1 MTREIRTVRVD
12 LANRSYDILIGEGLL
27 ARAGELIRPLMGAG
41 RSKVFVI
48 ADETVAGIHGVTLEQ
63 RPFRRR
69 HHAACG
75 DDPARRRLEVLLNA
89 RNRARRADLAGA
101 PNATI

>member
-27 ARAGELIRPLMGAG
+27 ARAGQLIRPLMGAG

-48 ADETVAGIHGVTLEQ
+48 AD
-63 RPFRRR
+63 
-69 HHAACG
+69 
-75 DDPARRRLEVLLNA
+75 
-89 RNRARRADLAGA
+89 
-101 PNATI
+101 